1 MTFLYSLCLAS
12 FYHFYKICMHTCIII
27 QLWMKCCRKL
37 IFLSGRYH
45 FSIYYG
51 QCLCIFIDISNIW
64 RTDECH
70 WNLSKS
76 FHLIFCVKTSKLPSI
91 SISLCQ
97 NIHRTKALDSIFHLI
112 CQQDQTG
119 TSSKYRKSVFNL
131 LF

>member
-1 MTFLYSLCLAS
+1 MY
-12 FYHFYKICMHTCIII
+12 TCVII

-37 IFLSGRYH
+37 IFLSGRYY

-51 QCLCIFIDISNIW
+51 QCLCISIDISNIW

-91 SISLCQ
+91 SIPLCQ
-97 NIHRTKALDSIFHLI
+97 NVHCAETWDSIFHLI

-119 TSSKYRKSVFNL
+119 TSSKHRKSVFNL